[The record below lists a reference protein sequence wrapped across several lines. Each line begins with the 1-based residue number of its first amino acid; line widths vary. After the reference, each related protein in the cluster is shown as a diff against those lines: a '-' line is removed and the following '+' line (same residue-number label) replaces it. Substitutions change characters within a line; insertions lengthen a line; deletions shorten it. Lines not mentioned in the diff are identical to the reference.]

1 MVIPKLKFFIRKKFF
16 FIVILLF
23 FIGCEDDK
31 SIIPLVSENENE
43 TSQNQFLNEDNSKED
58 IVNVTPITK
67 TSIASIESNN
77 SQQIENKKNNGF
89 IKEDQPIEE
98 KPTLID
104 EDINYIN
111 TQFESIFFDYDR
123 YSIKEDMLPIIEKN
137 IKLMNTKQLIGK
149 TIIIEGNCDEW
160 GTDEYNYALGL
171 KRAQIIKEAFIAEG
185 IDENRIKVVTF
196 GESNPIC
203 LEQTD
208 ECWAKN
214 RRVDFRLEE

>member
-1 MVIPKLKFFIRKKFF
+1 MKKIFFSIML
-16 FIVILLF
+16 LLF
-23 FIGCEDDK
+23 LVGCGDDNK
-31 SIIPLVSENENE
+31 SIIPLVSENGNEASEN
-43 TSQNQFLNEDNSKED
+43 QLLNENNSENNEID
-58 IVNVTPITK
+58 TTPITK
-67 TSIASIESNN
+67 TTISSIESNN
-77 SQQIENKKNNGF
+77 SQNLSAQNND
-89 IKEDQPIEE
+89 EVIEE
-98 KPTLID
+98 ENANDADNNDKPTLID

-137 IKLMNTKQLIGK
+137 IKLMNAKQLIGK

-208 ECWAKN
+208 ECWKKN
-214 RRVDFRLEE
+214 RRVDFKMEE

>member
-1 MVIPKLKFFIRKKFF
+1 M
-16 FIVILLF
+16 ILLF
-23 FIGCEDDK
+23 LVGCGDDK
-31 SIIPLVSENENE
+31 KNVIPLVSEDETKSTQEQLLNEN
-43 TSQNQFLNEDNSKED
+43 NLEDQED
-58 IVNVTPITK
+58 KIGTTPITK
-67 TSIASIESNN
+67 TSLSSIESNN
-77 SQQIENKKNNGF
+77 SQQIEIQKNDEVIEEN
-89 IKEDQPIEE
+89 QVTEE

-137 IKLMNTKQLIGK
+137 IKLMNAKQLIGK

-185 IDENRIKVVTF
+185 VDENRIKVVTF

-214 RRVDFRLEE
+214 RRVDFKMEE

>member
-1 MVIPKLKFFIRKKFF
+1 ML
-16 FIVILLF
+16 LLF
-23 FIGCEDDK
+23 LVGCGDEKK
-31 SIIPLVSENENE
+31 SVIPLVSENENE
-43 TSQNQFLNEDNSKED
+43 ASENQLLNENNSEKNEID
-58 IVNVTPITK
+58 TTPITK
-67 TSIASIESNN
+67 TTISSIESNN
-77 SQQIENKKNNGF
+77 SQNLSAQNNDEVLG
-89 IKEDQPIEE
+89 EE
-98 KPTLID
+98 KADDKDKPTLID

-137 IKLMNTKQLIGK
+137 IKLMNAKQLIGK
-149 TIIIEGNCDEW
+149 TIVIEGNCDEW

-208 ECWAKN
+208 ECWKKN
-214 RRVDFRLEE
+214 RRVDFKMEE